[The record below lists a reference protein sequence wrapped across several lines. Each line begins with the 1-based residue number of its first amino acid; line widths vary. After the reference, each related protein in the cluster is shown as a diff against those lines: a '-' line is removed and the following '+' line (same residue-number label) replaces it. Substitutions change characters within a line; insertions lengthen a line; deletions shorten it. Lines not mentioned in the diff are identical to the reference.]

1 MNRMILLTPAILPAA
16 MLLLAG
22 CGGRRDNGLT
32 QLAAQQAAVTHEMA
46 NLNREVAQGLGKLTQ
61 ENAEFRKEA
70 LAMQKQLHDQR
81 VELIQKQEALDK
93 KRRRLEQHDP
103 LVAKAV
109 THVGITLACLLPLW
123 LCWHLLRE
131 PADQELDPV
140 VNDLLLHDLVSER
153 PRLVAPMTVPGP
165 PPLPLPYRG
174 GTGGE
179 GGERLG
185 LPEPAA

>member
-1 MNRMILLTPAILPAA
+1 
-16 MLLLAG
+16 
-22 CGGRRDNGLT
+22 
-32 QLAAQQAAVTHEMA
+32 
-46 NLNREVAQGLGKLTQ
+46 
-61 ENAEFRKEA
+61 
-70 LAMQKQLHDQR
+70 MQKQLHDQR

-123 LCWHLLRE
+123 LCWHLLRQ